1 MLIEERFG
9 VSLPWKDYF
18 KRLKKKFKKGK
29 RGTRKRIEKQEE
41 EEKSIEWMN
50 LKFSRNSSI
59 IFSLETFRH

>member
-41 EEKSIEWMN
+41 GEKS
-50 LKFSRNSSI
+50 RSSG
-59 IFSLETFRH
+59 